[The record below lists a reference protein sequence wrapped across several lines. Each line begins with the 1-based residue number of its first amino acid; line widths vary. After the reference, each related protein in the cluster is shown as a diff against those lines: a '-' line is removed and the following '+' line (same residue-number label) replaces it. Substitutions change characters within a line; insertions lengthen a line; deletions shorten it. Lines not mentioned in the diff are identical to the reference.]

1 MQHWRRHCRRRDHTR
16 CPTVHYETLPT
27 DPLCAPLTMNCYLTP
42 ASEVL
47 QPNTH
52 PHKPTCFQVTSGP
65 LTSISITQSG
75 TSKLQ
80 NVTVSLARQQFLLKL
95 EKTAITTSPPFQASR
110 NITYFFVLDLL
121 SVFLPILCLH
131 DACQFFYRF
140 LPSRSFSKTLGQTVP
155 NFQTY
160 NHDRHVTR

>member
-47 QPNTH
+47 QPNTD

-131 DACQFFYRF
+131 DACQFF
-140 LPSRSFSKTLGQTVP
+140 LQISPISFILKDAGTNCTKFSDIQP
-155 NFQTY
+155 
-160 NHDRHVTR
+160 